1 MLPFASLAF
10 DFRGNGL
17 SSGQTSYG
25 SYLDE
30 AQDIKSIVD
39 YVNSGRIDGYQFKIV
54 GLV

>member
-54 GLV
+54 GL